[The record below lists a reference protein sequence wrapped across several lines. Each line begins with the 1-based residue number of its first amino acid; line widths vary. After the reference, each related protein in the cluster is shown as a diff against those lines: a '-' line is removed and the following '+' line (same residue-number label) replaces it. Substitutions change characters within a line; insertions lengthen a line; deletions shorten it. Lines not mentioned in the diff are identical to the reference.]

1 MILKFRTGF
10 RITPVLLSLNLLVF
24 LAVVVV
30 NGNFSQFS
38 AQSLLALGANYSNF
52 VAQGEWWRFFSSMFL
67 HFSLMHLVFNSAS
80 LFVLGRFI
88 EPLLGSALFLLVY
101 LACGLA
107 GSFASYLFNPGVISA
122 GASGAIFGLFGIFV
136 AVLLSNIVRP
146 DLRKEWLKSIGAVL
160 AINLGLGLFLPI
172 DNSAHLGGLACGVLL
187 GLLLLPWM
195 RSRLRRLLNNDLTL
209 R

>member
-1 MILKFRTGF
+1 MYHRAW
-10 RITPVLLSLNLLVF
+10 V
-24 LAVVVV
+24 
-30 NGNFSQFS
+30 Q
-38 AQSLLALGANYSNF
+38 
-52 VAQGEWWRFFSSMFL
+52 
-67 HFSLMHLVFNSAS
+67 
-80 LFVLGRFI
+80 
-88 EPLLGSALFLLVY
+88 
-101 LACGLA
+101 
-107 GSFASYLFNPGVISA
+107 
-122 GASGAIFGLFGIFV
+122 LFGIFV

-172 DNSAHLGGLACGVLL
+172 DNSAHLGGLACGVLM

>member
-10 RITPVLLSLNLLVF
+10 RVTPVLLILNLLMF
-24 LAVVVV
+24 LALVVV

-38 AQSLLALGANYSNF
+38 AQSLLALGANYSHF
-52 VAQGEWWRFFSSMFL
+52 VVQGEWWRFFSSIFL
-67 HFSLMHLVFNSAS
+67 HLGLTHLVFNSAS

-107 GSFASYLFNPGVISA
+107 GSFASYLFNPGILSA

-172 DNSAHLGGLACGVLL
+172 DNSAHLGGLACGVVM